1 MSDTKMQRW
10 GNSMALRVPA
20 TLVRAWGV
28 EEGQSVTLSVE
39 GDALVAKPAR
49 KRLRLADLIAQCD
62 FAQPMSTEE
71 REWLDV
77 PPVGLEQI

>member
-1 MSDTKMQRW
+1 MSETKMQRW

-49 KRLRLADLIAQCD
+49 KRYRLSDLIAQCD

-71 REWLDV
+71 REWLDA

>member
-28 EEGQSVTLSVE
+28 EEGLSVTLSVE
-39 GDALVAKPAR
+39 GDAIVAKPVI
-49 KRLRLADLIAQCD
+49 LRQA
-62 FAQPMSTEE
+62 
-71 REWLDV
+71 
-77 PPVGLEQI
+77 